1 MGEKL
6 DRINLKLDRLV
17 LVMSLN
23 LTGIVLLLLH

>member
-23 LTGIVLLLLH
+23 LVGIVLLLLH

>member
-17 LVMSLN
+17 LVISLN
-23 LTGIVLLLLH
+23 LVGIVLLLLH